1 MSRAVKRLATP
12 WRLKNGLHTLRE
24 QLPEMNQSLLLELQ
38 AEELPPKALS
48 ALSAAFTQGIV
59 NGLGQQG
66 LLDSE
71 SKVTPFATPRRLAV
85 HISQVS
91 AKAADKLI
99 QIKLMPVSVGLDTQ
113 GNATPALLKKMQ
125 ALEMDTQQLS
135 QLEQKMD
142 GKAMALFVAQTQ
154 AGVTIEQGLQVAL
167 DHSISHLPIPKLMTY
182 QLQEGCAMPG
192 WDSVSFVRPVHHL
205 VALFGEQVLA
215 VKALGLKLEMIGC
228 DMKALAKGNINAVLS
243 VKSPIEGYIEEQY
256 LAIGKYVTPADILVQ
271 IVGTLDKHVEL
282 KVFERDLSK
291 LKLGQTI
298 LVESEGIRAKAKIFL
313 IGQQVN
319 LETRTTSVHGHFE
332 KISDEKLFTV
342 GQFISAK
349 ITVGSKSVS
358 AVPQAALARVG
369 KAGFIYFESSNG
381 TIKQIPVEIL
391 SSTKDLVGI
400 KPLVSLP
407 EGKLVIS
414 GASALEAI
422 FAKD

>member
-1 MSRAVKRLATP
+1 MNKHIKIIVWGLTILASCDSKKDEST
-12 WRLKNGLHTLRE
+12 
-24 QLPEMNQSLLLELQ
+24 NQ
-38 AEELPPKALS
+38 P
-48 ALSAAFTQGIV
+48 AAT
-59 NGLGQQG
+59 
-66 LLDSE
+66 
-71 SKVTPFATPRRLAV
+71 A
-85 HISQVS
+85 SQE
-91 AKAADKLI
+91 
-99 QIKLMPVSVGLDTQ
+99 IKLTAEQKQNAGINLGEIIQHEMGEEVKCAGLVDVPPVSIASV
-113 GNATPALLKKMQ
+113 
-125 ALEMDTQQLS
+125 S
-135 QLEQKMD
+135 
-142 GKAMALFVAQTQ
+142 
-154 AGVTIEQGLQVAL
+154 
-167 DHSISHLPIPKLMTY
+167 LPIAGYVKSTFEL
-182 QLQEGCAMPG
+182 LPG
-192 WDSVSFVRPVHHL
+192 KKVSK
-205 VALFGEQVLA
+205 GQVLA
-215 VKALGLKLEMIGC
+215 TINSLDYIQMQQEYLQAVSALGLSNVEKSRQQVLNNEEVGSKKKLQQAEVDQVNLQTQVKALGLKLEVIGC

-298 LVESEGIRAKAKIFL
+298 LVESEGISAKAKIFL

-349 ITVGSKSVS
+349 ITVGSKSVL

-369 KAGFIYFESSNG
+369 KAGFIYFEGSNG

>member
-1 MSRAVKRLATP
+1 MNKHIKIIVLGLIILASCDSKKDEST
-12 WRLKNGLHTLRE
+12 
-24 QLPEMNQSLLLELQ
+24 NQ
-38 AEELPPKALS
+38 P
-48 ALSAAFTQGIV
+48 AAT
-59 NGLGQQG
+59 
-66 LLDSE
+66 
-71 SKVTPFATPRRLAV
+71 A
-85 HISQVS
+85 SQE
-91 AKAADKLI
+91 
-99 QIKLMPVSVGLDTQ
+99 IKLTAEQKQNAGINLGEIIQHEMGEEVKCAGLVDVPPVSIASV
-113 GNATPALLKKMQ
+113 
-125 ALEMDTQQLS
+125 S
-135 QLEQKMD
+135 
-142 GKAMALFVAQTQ
+142 
-154 AGVTIEQGLQVAL
+154 
-167 DHSISHLPIPKLMTY
+167 LPIAGYVKSTFEL
-182 QLQEGCAMPG
+182 LPG
-192 WDSVSFVRPVHHL
+192 KKVSK
-205 VALFGEQVLA
+205 GQVLA
-215 VKALGLKLEMIGC
+215 TINSLDYIQMQQEYLQAVSALGLSNVEKSRQQVLNNEEVGSKKKLQQAEVDQVNLQTQVKALGLKLEVIGC

>member
-1 MSRAVKRLATP
+1 MNNHIKIIVLGLIIFASCDSKKDESR
-12 WRLKNGLHTLRE
+12 
-24 QLPEMNQSLLLELQ
+24 NQPASTAPQE
-38 AEELPPKALS
+38 
-48 ALSAAFTQGIV
+48 
-59 NGLGQQG
+59 
-66 LLDSE
+66 
-71 SKVTPFATPRRLAV
+71 
-85 HISQVS
+85 
-91 AKAADKLI
+91 
-99 QIKLMPVSVGLDTQ
+99 IKLTAEQKQNAGINLGEIIQHEMGEEVKCAGLVDVPPVSIASV
-113 GNATPALLKKMQ
+113 
-125 ALEMDTQQLS
+125 S
-135 QLEQKMD
+135 
-142 GKAMALFVAQTQ
+142 
-154 AGVTIEQGLQVAL
+154 
-167 DHSISHLPIPKLMTY
+167 LPIAGYVKSTFEL
-182 QLQEGCAMPG
+182 LPG
-192 WDSVSFVRPVHHL
+192 KKVSK
-205 VALFGEQVLA
+205 GQVLA
-215 VKALGLKLEMIGC
+215 TINSLDYIQMQQEYLQAVSALGLSNVEKSRQQVLNNEEVGSKKKLQQAEVDQINLQTQVKALGLKLEVIGC
-228 DMKALAKGNINAVLS
+228 DMKALAKGNINAVLA

-298 LVESEGIRAKAKIFL
+298 LVESEGLSAKAKIFL

-332 KISDEKLFTV
+332 NISDEKLFTV

-349 ITVGSKSVS
+349 ITVGSKSMS
-358 AVPQAALARVG
+358 AVPQAAVARVG

-400 KPLVSLP
+400 KPLASMP

>member
-1 MSRAVKRLATP
+1 MNKHIKIIVLGLIILVSCDSKKDESTNQPAAT
-12 WRLKNGLHTLRE
+12 
-24 QLPEMNQSLLLELQ
+24 
-38 AEELPPKALS
+38 A
-48 ALSAAFTQGIV
+48 
-59 NGLGQQG
+59 
-66 LLDSE
+66 
-71 SKVTPFATPRRLAV
+71 
-85 HISQVS
+85 SQE
-91 AKAADKLI
+91 
-99 QIKLMPVSVGLDTQ
+99 IKLTAEQKQNAGINLGEIIQHEMGEEVKCAGLVDVPPVSIASV
-113 GNATPALLKKMQ
+113 
-125 ALEMDTQQLS
+125 S
-135 QLEQKMD
+135 
-142 GKAMALFVAQTQ
+142 
-154 AGVTIEQGLQVAL
+154 
-167 DHSISHLPIPKLMTY
+167 LPIAGYVKSTFEL
-182 QLQEGCAMPG
+182 LPG
-192 WDSVSFVRPVHHL
+192 KKVSK
-205 VALFGEQVLA
+205 GQVLA
-215 VKALGLKLEMIGC
+215 TINSLDYIQMQQEYLQAVSALGLSNVEKSRQQVLNNEEVGSKKKLQQAEVDQVNLQTQVKALGLKLEVIGC

-381 TIKQIPVEIL
+381 TIKQIPVEII